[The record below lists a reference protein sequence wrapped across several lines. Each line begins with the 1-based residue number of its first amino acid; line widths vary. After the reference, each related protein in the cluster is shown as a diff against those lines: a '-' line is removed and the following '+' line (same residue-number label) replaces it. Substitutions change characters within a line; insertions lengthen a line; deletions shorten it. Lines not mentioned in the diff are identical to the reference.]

1 MCFIIEN
8 HKGHKLASWAC
19 QGIECLSS
27 PRNIS
32 MTSHR
37 VPGMW
42 LLPSVHKTDKRSSLA
57 KSAWYICIKCVFQL
71 LLHSL
76 FFFLKKNLLE
86 DSCFTKLCW
95 FLPDINMNQR
105 QVHTHPLPLNL
116 PPTAHRTP
124 PPRLSQSTGLSSL
137 HHTANPT
144 SCLSY
149 IRWCKCFYAALSIRP
164 TLSLPSTVSTNLFS
178 VSASPLP
185 PCM

>member
-1 MCFIIEN
+1 MSLSGHWMSKFPTKYQHDKSPSSWDVAASLSTQDWQEVIPRKVCLVYLYQMC
-8 HKGHKLASWAC
+8 
-19 QGIECLSS
+19 
-27 PRNIS
+27 
-32 MTSHR
+32 
-37 VPGMW
+37 
-42 LLPSVHKTDKRSSLA
+42 LPTPPT
-57 KSAWYICIKCVFQL
+57 QP
-71 LLHSL
+71 L
-76 FFFLKKNLLE
+76 FLKKKNLLE

-185 PCM
+185 PCI